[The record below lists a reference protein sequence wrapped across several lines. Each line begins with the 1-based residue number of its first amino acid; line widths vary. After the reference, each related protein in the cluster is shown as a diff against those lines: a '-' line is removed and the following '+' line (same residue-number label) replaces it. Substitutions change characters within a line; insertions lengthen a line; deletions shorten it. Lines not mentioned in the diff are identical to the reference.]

1 MILCAD
7 VGATK
12 TLLGLAVP
20 DGPGRVR
27 IVASQYVV
35 AAEVPSFEVA
45 LDRFLQHQADHLA
58 QQPLRAACFAVA
70 GPVSSQAG
78 NQVVQM
84 TNLPWRLDAKALSA
98 RLGGIPVR
106 LANDFEGAAS
116 GVDQLSEAD
125 LMCLQTGQPAPRAP
139 QLVIGAGS
147 GLGVAFRFWED
158 ATNGGHGGRYRVV
171 TGEGGHFG
179 FTPINAEQDRALM
192 RLRPH
197 VARPVAEHFVSGPG
211 LANFYTFLDTEEGGK
226 AQLKDGHGVA
236 TALNTQGLT
245 GEEVFRRATQDA
257 EPRALHALHHFLLS
271 YGVVAGDYALATL
284 ARGGVYLAGGIAQ
297 KCGPLMQDGRFLVG
311 FQHKGPYADLLKS
324 VPVHVV
330 MRFDLGLLGAATLGA
345 AL

>member
-20 DGPGRVR
+20 EGLDRVR
-27 IVASQYVV
+27 IVASQYIV
-35 AAEVPSFEVA
+35 AAQVPSFEVA
-45 LDRFLQHQADHLA
+45 LDRFLQDQAGHLA
-58 QQPLRAACFAVA
+58 QQPLRTACFAVA
-70 GPVSSQAG
+70 GPVSGQAG
-78 NQVVQM
+78 SQVVQM
-84 TNLPWRLDAKALSA
+84 TNLPWRLDAAALSA

-116 GVDQLSEAD
+116 GIDQLNDAD
-125 LMCLQTGQPAPRAP
+125 LMCLQAGQPMLRAP

-147 GLGVAFRFWED
+147 GLGVAFRIWED
-158 ATNGGHGGRYRVV
+158 TPSGGRYRVV

-226 AQLKDGHGVA
+226 AQLKDEHGVA
-236 TALNTQGLT
+236 TASNTQGLT
-245 GEEVFRRATQDA
+245 GEEVFRRATQAA

-311 FQHKGPYADLLKS
+311 FQHKGPYADLLKT
-324 VPVHVV
+324 VPVQVV
-330 MRFDLGLLGAATLGA
+330 MRSDLGLLGAATLGA